1 MSDLDWSLVSPSPL
15 PQCDYEEWSAT
26 RVLIPT
32 IYLLAFI
39 AGTFGNALVLCAYLK
54 CHGRRLWRIRSRNK
68 SEPSIRP
75 PSSSRSVTESLIVS
89 LALADLAFVTTLP
102 MWAVY
107 TALGYHWPFGSL
119 LCRVSSY
126 LVALNMYASVFS
138 LAGLSVERYC
148 VIKRRNPSKHLAPVR
163 AWYIVGC
170 VWTAASI
177 LALPALLLRTVREVD
192 RHSDWLEDGEH
203 NYNNS
208 GLQCL
213 CDMDYSILVSLD
225 LDAASRE
232 RAEVMWSALLGLKS
246 TVLGFLLPLIVLL
259 LCYCSLAHFLSRHF
273 RLGPHPDRQ
282 RQRKLLRIVIALV
295 LAFFLCWL
303 PFHANKTLSDLVELD
318 ILPYSC
324 SFDRWLVAVHPYAIC
339 LAYMNSCLN
348 PLLYACC
355 DPTFCQ
361 RCKRA
366 VKLVWRRCEGETNN
380 AEERVTGTRDELEE
394 DKTVRDTGHSSKAG
408 TEYFNCNI

>member
-1 MSDLDWSLVSPSPL
+1 MSELDWSLASPSPL

-26 RVLIPT
+26 RVLIPA

-39 AGTFGNALVLCAYLK
+39 VGTFGNAFVLCTYLK
-54 CHGRRLWRIRSRNK
+54 CHRRRLWRMRNHKK
-68 SEPSIRP
+68 SETSYRP
-75 PSSSRSVTESLIVS
+75 PCSSRSVTESLIVS
-89 LALADLAFVTTLP
+89 LAMADLAFVTTLP
-102 MWAVY
+102 LWAVY
-107 TALGYHWPFGSL
+107 TALDYHWPFGSF

-148 VIKRRNPSKHLAPVR
+148 VIKWRNPSKNLAQVR
-163 AWYIVGC
+163 AWYFVGC
-170 VWTAASI
+170 VWTAAGV
-177 LALPALLLRTVREVD
+177 LALPALLLRTVRVVEG
-192 RHSDWLEDGEH
+192 HSDWLDEGDH
-203 NYNNS
+203 KNNS

-225 LDAASRE
+225 LDPASRE

-246 TVLGFLLPLIVLL
+246 TVLGFLLPLLVLL
-259 LCYCSLAHFLSRHF
+259 LCYCSLVHFLSRHF
-273 RLGPHPDRQ
+273 RHGPHPDRQ
-282 RQRKLLRIVIALV
+282 RQRKLLRIVTALV

-324 SFDRWLVAVHPYAIC
+324 DFDRWLVAVHPYAIC

-355 DPTFCQ
+355 DPAFCQ
-361 RCKRA
+361 QCKRI
-366 VKLVWRRCEGETNN
+366 VKLVWRRCEGERDDTG
-380 AEERVTGTRDELEE
+380 ERETGMRDELEE
-394 DKTVRDTGHSSKAG
+394 DKIARDRGHSSKTG
-408 TEYFNCNI
+408 TEYLNCNI